1 MKINEWKIATM
12 ILGIFCLFLFI
23 FNIIQEKQIYKIES
37 PKGLICEIS
46 KNNFDKAT
54 EDMNLLQVKKLYD
67 IEHLTSVKVMR
78 ISQK

>member
-1 MKINEWKIATM
+1 MKNNKWKIATI
-12 ILGIFCLFLFI
+12 ILGIFCLFLLI
-23 FNIIQEKQIYKIES
+23 FNLIQEKQIYKIES
-37 PKGLICEIS
+37 TKGFIFEIS
-46 KNNFDKAT
+46 KSNFDKAT